1 MNIKWTSYASD
12 IQLRFWRWIVS
23 MSEVAMNHR
32 PLVQRGIY
40 IGLVILAGLL
50 AFTFGRLVGEFVA
63 SWFV

>member
-12 IQLRFWRWIVS
+12 IQLRFWRWIVNL
-23 MSEVAMNHR
+23 SEVAMNHR
-32 PLVQRGIY
+32 PLVQRSIY
-40 IGLVILAGLL
+40 VGFVILAGFA